1 MIMDPDLKEKGGG
14 RDGNHKNH
22 LQRQRLDQ
30 LLNRLKGE
38 ELARQKEKVLGNG
51 YLSFLSL
58 RSSIFEPLRNIN
70 I

>member
-30 LLNRLKGE
+30 LLNRLKG
-38 ELARQKEKVLGNG
+38 
-51 YLSFLSL
+51 
-58 RSSIFEPLRNIN
+58 RNLVRLERAIDW